1 MIKVRYNIIIYYLY
15 VIKNDLKEV
24 LFKSILHIDLVDF
37 FLLESSMKSNVVY
50 RCLNLMQISY
60 A

>member
-1 MIKVRYNIIIYYLY
+1 MIKVRHNIIIYYLY

-24 LFKSILHIDLVDF
+24 LFKSILHIDRLTFSFWRV
-37 FLLESSMKSNVVY
+37 
-50 RCLNLMQISY
+50 